1 MKKIPLRKCVACGNM
16 LEKDKLFRLV
26 KSPDGVILDKTYKY
40 QARGAYL
47 CKNKECVDLALKK
60 KSLNRSLKQA
70 VSDKVFD
77 SLYLELGNDR

>member
-26 KSPDGVILDKTYKY
+26 KDSDGVKLDKTYKF
-40 QARGAYL
+40 QGRGAYV
-47 CKNKECVDLALKK
+47 CKNKDCLDLALKK
-60 KSLNRSLKQA
+60 KSLNRSFKQA

-77 SLYLELGNDR
+77 SLYMELENDR